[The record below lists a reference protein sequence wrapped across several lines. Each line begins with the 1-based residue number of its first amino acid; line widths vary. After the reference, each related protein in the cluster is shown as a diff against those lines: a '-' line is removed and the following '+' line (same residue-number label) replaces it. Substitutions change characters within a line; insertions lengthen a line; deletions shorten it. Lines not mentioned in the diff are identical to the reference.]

1 MRYDIYEITGQYAI
15 APNNGQE
22 LYDQIL
28 PRLSAGE
35 SIELNFSNV
44 NIFATAFFNV
54 AMGQLLKDLSRSDL
68 NRQIQITGLSS
79 DGQNILRRVMDNS
92 ERYYTQPSY
101 RQAVDSVMEE
111 YVANC

>member
-1 MRYDIYEITGQYAI
+1 MRYEIYEITGQYAI
-15 APNNGQE
+15 APNSGQE
-22 LYDQIL
+22 LYDQIF

-35 SIELNFSNV
+35 NIELDFSKV

-68 NRQIQITGLSS
+68 NHQIKITGLSS

-101 RQAVDSVMEE
+101 RQAVDGAIED

>member
-1 MRYDIYEITGQYAI
+1 MLYNVYEITGQYAI

-22 LYDQIL
+22 LYEQIF
-28 PRLSAGE
+28 PHLSEGKN
-35 SIELNFSNV
+35 IELDFSRV

>member
-1 MRYDIYEITGQYAI
+1 MRHDIYEITGQYAI
-15 APNNGQE
+15 APNSGQE
-22 LYDQIL
+22 LYDQIF
-28 PRLSAGE
+28 PHLSEGKN
-35 SIELNFSNV
+35 IELDFSRV

-68 NRQIQITGLSS
+68 NRQIQITGLNN
-79 DGQNILRRVMDNS
+79 DGQYILKRVMDNS

-111 YVANC
+111 YMANC